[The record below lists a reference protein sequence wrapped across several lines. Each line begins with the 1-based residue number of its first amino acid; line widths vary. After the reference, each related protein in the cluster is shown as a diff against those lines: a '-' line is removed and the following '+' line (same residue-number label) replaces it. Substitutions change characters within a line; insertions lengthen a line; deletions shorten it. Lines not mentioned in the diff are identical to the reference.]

1 MKYKNLISDF
11 SILLKKVG
19 EGKISQELIDDMI
32 KRRLDDDKEI
42 SLKNLSN
49 IDWEFRTLSNM
60 FVISVHKYKDEQ
72 KNKSKPSKEVDLSKS
87 FTIEEASKYLKISRK
102 TLYNYMTEGKIGY
115 AKISDKKR
123 LITQGHINEFLER
136 SKP

>member
-19 EGKISQELIDDMI
+19 EGKISQELVDEMI
-32 KRRLDDDKEI
+32 QRRLDDDIEK
-42 SLKNLSN
+42 SLNNLKN
-49 IDWEFRTLSNM
+49 IDWEFRALSNM
-60 FVISVHKYKDEQ
+60 FVISVHKYQDEQ
-72 KNKSKPSKEVDLSKS
+72 KKKLKPSKEVDLTQSY
-87 FTIEEASKYLKISRK
+87 TIEEASKYLKISRK